1 MGKKQQQTQFENIE
15 EIIQRAVM
23 AGRISAERTAKD
35 TFKATERRLYAVPV
49 LRQKLQDDRERLAEL
64 RKYGPRGKSK
74 SIVRFTTGGS
84 RLSPEEIFE
93 VIVKDM
99 EATIAAD
106 AYELEIME
114 RALAYVQDDEYYMTI
129 TGRYLEELPDE
140 EVAEKIPC
148 DTSTVWRN
156 RKRLVQRI
164 SVMLYGA
171 AAVK

>member
-1 MGKKQQQTQFENIE
+1 MGKKTQQQTPAMSVE
-15 EIIQRAVM
+15 EIIQLAVM
-23 AGRISAERTAKD
+23 AGRVAAEHTAKD
-35 TFKATERRLYAVPV
+35 TYKATERRLYAVPA
-49 LRQKLQDDRERLAEL
+49 LRQKVEDDRERLAEL

-74 SIVRFTTGGS
+74 SIVRFQ
-84 RLSPEEIFE
+84 SPEEIFE
-93 VIVKDM
+93 VIVRDM

-106 AYELEIME
+106 TYELEIME
-114 RALAYVQDDEYYMTI
+114 NALAYIQDDDYYVTV

-164 SVMLYGA
+164 SVLLYGA